1 MRRPLHVTAL
11 AVLIGSTSMTQGQTP
26 PPAAPP
32 PACTTATHAQFD
44 FWVGDWVVVR
54 PDTGAELGRNTI
66 TKVSG
71 GCALHEHW
79 RGASGYEGH
88 SLNAW
93 DAKRAQWTQHWIG
106 ADGVVLRLAGGLRG
120 GAMVLEGELPATAG
134 GVQHQRITW
143 TPRADGTVTQHW
155 ETSDDAGETW
165 TTSFLGVYRR
175 AG

>member
-66 TKVSG
+66 TRVSG

-106 ADGVVLRLAGGLRG
+106 ADGVVLRLAGALRD
-120 GAMVLEGELPATAG
+120 GALVLVGALPATAG